1 MGAGLLA
8 NAIGQLRGCWLT
20 ERFRQQAGSYKLGW
34 NANASATIVPKRYVG
49 VHTVTLCFI
58 LK

>member
-1 MGAGLLA
+1 LLA
-8 NAIGQLRGCWLT
+8 NPIVQLRGGWLT
-20 ERFRQQAGSYKLGW
+20 KGVRQKAGSYRPAC
-34 NANASATIVPKRYVG
+34 NSSASATIVPKRYVG

>member
-1 MGAGLLA
+1 LLA
-8 NAIGQLRGCWLT
+8 NAIGQLRGRWLKK
-20 ERFRQQAGSYKLGW
+20 RVRQQAGSYKLGW

-49 VHTVTLCFI
+49 VHTVTLCVI

>member
-1 MGAGLLA
+1 MLA
-8 NAIGQLRGCWLT
+8 NAIGQLRGRWLKK
-20 ERFRQQAGSYKLGW
+20 RVRQQAGSYQLGW

>member
-1 MGAGLLA
+1 LLA

-20 ERFRQQAGSYKLGW
+20 KRVRQQAGSYKPAC
-34 NANASATIVPKRYVG
+34 NSNASATIVPKRYVG
-49 VHTVTLCFI
+49 VHTVTLCVI